1 MDLAVSQR
9 SLEEVGVGVSVD
21 VYETRA
27 NHAASS
33 VNPVVAVLA
42 KLGDSRDLA
51 VADTDVC
58 FYRSLDLTG
67 VNHTVGDDGIKL
79 FLGGKPLGN
88 CTFGK
93 GLLAYLSSPR
103 FSFTRS

>member
-27 NHAASS
+27 NHPFGS

-42 KLGDSRDLA
+42 ELGNSRDLA

-58 FYRSLDLTG
+58 FYRSLDLSG
-67 VNHTVGDDGIKL
+67 VNHTVGDNGVELLLRCEAAGKAVSGKSLSAD
-79 FLGGKPLGN
+79 GGK
-88 CTFGK
+88 
-93 GLLAYLSSPR
+93 
-103 FSFTRS
+103 